1 VSLRPAARFAC
12 ALLLSVAP
20 AATVASA
27 VTPLP
32 ARDGRS
38 VYDTARVI
46 RAEDVRQMESWHRAL
61 YDSTGVAIV
70 VITVPRLEDETIDEF
85 AVRAG
90 SAWGVGKKGDDR
102 GIVIALSMDPRR
114 IHVATGYGVE
124 GYLPDGKVGG
134 ILDSE
139 VMPHLKA
146 GDYSRGLLQAS
157 AAFTSVAAQQA
168 GLAIDGLQEKRV
180 QGRTRGRGGGGFFG
194 ILFLLVILFVVL
206 SSIRNPVLAA
216 LILSGMGRR
225 GRGPGGFG
233 GGFGRG
239 GFGGGGFG
247 GGGFSGGFG
256 GFGGGGFGGGGAGRG
271 F

>member
-1 VSLRPAARFAC
+1 VSLRASARLAC
-12 ALLLSVAP
+12 ALLLLAAAVVP
-20 AATVASA
+20 ASAA

-32 ARDGRS
+32 VRDGRS
-38 VYDTARVI
+38 VYDEARII
-46 RAEDVRQMESWHRAL
+46 RAEDLRQMEAWHRAL
-61 YDSTGVAIV
+61 FDSTGVAIV
-70 VITVPRLEDETIDEF
+70 VITVPRLEEETIDEF

-90 SAWGVGKKGDDR
+90 AQWGVGKKGDDR

-124 GYLPDGKVGG
+124 GYLPDGKVGA

-157 AAFTSVAAQQA
+157 AAFTSIAAQQS
-168 GLAIDGLQEKRV
+168 GLTIEGLQEKRA
-180 QGRTRGRGGGGFFG
+180 QGRSRGRGGGGFFG
-194 ILFLLVILFVVL
+194 VIFLLVVLFMVL
-206 SSIRNPVLAA
+206 SAMRNPVLGA

-225 GRGPGGFG
+225 RRGPGGFG
-233 GGFGRG
+233 GGWGGG

>member
-1 VSLRPAARFAC
+1 MSARASARFLC
-12 ALLLSVAP
+12 ALLLLAAFPLPAVA
-20 AATVASA
+20 A

-46 RAEDVRQMESWHRAL
+46 RAEDLRQMESWHRAL

-70 VITVPRLEDETIDEF
+70 VITVPRLEEETIDEF
-85 AVRAG
+85 ATRVG
-90 SAWGVGKKGDDR
+90 TEWGVGKKGDDR
-102 GIVIALSMDPRR
+102 GLVIALSMDPRR
-114 IHVATGYGVE
+114 IHVSTGYGVE
-124 GYLPDGKVGG
+124 GYLPDGKVGA
-134 ILDSE
+134 ILDRE

-146 GDYSRGLLQAS
+146 KDYSRGLLQAS
-157 AAFTSVAAQQA
+157 AAFTSIAAQQA
-168 GLAIDGLQEKRV
+168 GLTIDGLQEKRA
-180 QGRTRGRGGGGFFG
+180 QGRSRGRGGGGFFG
-194 ILFLLVILFVVL
+194 IVFLLVILFLVL
-206 SSIRNPVLAA
+206 SAVRNPILAA

>member
-1 VSLRPAARFAC
+1 MQDRWPARLAC
-12 ALLLSVAP
+12 VLLLSALALP
-20 AATVASA
+20 AAAA

-32 ARDGRS
+32 PRDTRS
-38 VYDTARVI
+38 VYDLANLI
-46 RAEDVRQMESWHRAL
+46 RAEDLRQMESWHRAL
-61 YDSTGVAIV
+61 FDSTGVAIV
-70 VITVPRLEDETIDEF
+70 VITVPRLDDETIDEF
-85 AVRAG
+85 ATRVG
-90 SAWGVGKKGDDR
+90 TEWGVGTKGDDR
-102 GIVIALSMDPRR
+102 GIVIALSMKPRG
-114 IHVATGYGVE
+114 IQVATGYGVE

-157 AAFTSVAAQQA
+157 AAFTSIAAQQS
-168 GLAIDGLQEKRV
+168 GLTIDGLQEKRV
-180 QGRTRGRGGGGFFG
+180 AGRAKGRGGGGFFG
-194 ILFLLVILFVVL
+194 ILFLLLIVFLVL
-206 SSIRNPVLAA
+206 SAIRNPILGA

-256 GFGGGGFGGGGAGRG
+256 GFGGGGFGGGGAGRS

>member
-1 VSLRPAARFAC
+1 MNLRRAAGCA
-12 ALLLSVAP
+12 ALLLAFGLAAP
-20 AATVASA
+20 VFAL
-27 VTPLP
+27 TPLP

-38 VYDTARVI
+38 VYDEARVI
-46 RAEDVRQMESWHRAL
+46 RPEHLRQMESWHRAL
-61 YDSTGVAIV
+61 FDSTSVAIV

-85 AVRAG
+85 ATRVG
-90 SAWGVGKKGDDR
+90 TEWGVGKKGDDR
-102 GIVIALSMDPRR
+102 GIVIALSMDPRG
-114 IHVATGYGVE
+114 IQVATGYGVE
-124 GYLPDGKVGG
+124 GYLPDGKVGAV
-134 ILDSE
+134 LDNE

-157 AAFTSVAAQQA
+157 AAFTSIAAQQA
-168 GLAIDGLQEKRV
+168 GLTIEGLQEKRV

-194 ILFLLVILFVVL
+194 LLFLIFLFLFVL
-206 SSIRNPVLAA
+206 SMVRSPILTA

-225 GRGPGGFG
+225 RRGPGGFG
-233 GGFGRG
+233 GGWGGG

-256 GFGGGGFGGGGAGRG
+256 GFGGGSFGGGGAGRG